1 MAGLLVLF
9 QKKKND
15 SNGFGVSAWTT
26 CGPSTILSRR
36 AEQTVLVAS
45 SPSFSERP
53 WQPVTHHRPRSRRML
68 YDSRDTPQTR
78 TRLAASNGNGDMDE
92 RNKNVGRTN
101 VSAGSMLDW
110 VGIAVQPIVWISLV
124 SVATTGGGLPAG
136 PFGLLGAVEG
146 LSYLLVV
153 GLAGAAIWGGTRRSF
168 VVGGGRDD
176 DDSSSDSPSSTTV
189 SERLSLATLGL
200 ALLVLVKLIADQGC
214 VPNAKPILDY
224 SAYVPVCDAQETP
237 GSFGGGGGGGGGQ

>member
-1 MAGLLVLF
+1 M
-9 QKKKND
+9 
-15 SNGFGVSAWTT
+15 
-26 CGPSTILSRR
+26 
-36 AEQTVLVAS
+36 
-45 SPSFSERP
+45 
-53 WQPVTHHRPRSRRML
+53 
-68 YDSRDTPQTR
+68 
-78 TRLAASNGNGDMDE
+78 
-92 RNKNVGRTN
+92 
-101 VSAGSMLDW
+101 
-110 VGIAVQPIVWISLV
+110 

-168 VVGGGRDD
+168 VVGGGRDDDDD

-224 SAYVPVCDAQETP
+224 SAYVPVCDAQQTP
-237 GSFGGGGGGGGGQ
+237 GFFGGGGGGGGGQ